1 MPRRD
6 FLGATLAAAGGLAV
20 GMTATPAEAAEPTG
34 GAQPAAATQPGAV
47 SASMPPATRGG
58 YYVPNRTPLQ
68 PVPFQKLPPGAIEPR
83 GWLAQ
88 QLDLQVNG
96 LCGRYDEVSDFLVYT
111 TNGWVDP
118 AKDAW
123 EELPYWLRG
132 LGDLGY
138 VTGDAAVLA
147 KTKRWIHGIIDT
159 QAADGWFGP
168 ERLRTSLENGPDF
181 WPGMPLLAAFRSWY
195 EYSGDERVIPFMTR
209 YLQFQNTQPPEVFNR
224 SWGAFRWGD
233 NIDSAYWLY
242 NRTGDAWLLDLVRKM
257 HAGSADY
264 TNGIPNWHNVNL
276 AQGFREPLQYGL
288 LAGDEKY
295 SAATYRN
302 YATIMGQYGQ
312 FPGGGFAGDEN
323 SRPGFGDPRQGFE
336 TCGIVELMHT
346 FEMLTR
352 FTGDTDWID
361 RCEELAFNSLPA
373 SYDPRQQVM
382 HYITCANSIQL
393 DETVKHGQFQNGFAM
408 QAYKY
413 GVHQYRCCPHNY
425 GMGWPYYAQ
434 ELWLATTDNGL
445 AASMYAA
452 SKVTAR
458 VGSGVG
464 TEVTVVQDTEYP
476 FDETISFTVQAAHST
491 RFPLYLRIP
500 GWATE
505 FSVSVN
511 SARVPAA
518 AQGGWVKLDRTWRSG
533 DRVKLVLPMRV
544 TTRVWT
550 ENQKT
555 ISVDRGPLTY
565 SLAIDERYETIGG
578 TTEWPELA
586 VYPASPWNYGLV
598 ATAAHGATGSGVSGA
613 DVAAPSAGDGGGAAD
628 GGGGGRGGFEVV
640 RRRVAAGADPF
651 TREGVPLELKARGRR
666 IPEWEADSEGVVG
679 LLQGSPARSVQPMED
694 ITLIPM
700 GAARLR
706 ISSFPTVDA
715 NGIQWRRR
723 RRITASHVN
732 DGDSLEAA
740 DDGRVPSSSADQS
753 IPRFTWWDRRGSTEW
768 IEYDLRES
776 REISQASAYWFDDT
790 GTGQCRVPAS
800 WRVLWL
806 DGNTWRPV
814 DQPTQYGVLRD
825 AFNGVRFAPVRA
837 QRFRVE
843 AVLRPTFSGGI
854 LSLAFS

>member
-20 GMTATPAEAAEPTG
+20 GMTASPAHAAEPAGTPG
-34 GAQPAAATQPGAV
+34 AAAV
-47 SASMPPATRGG
+47 PPATRGG
-58 YYVPNRTPLQ
+58 HYVPNKAPLQ

-88 QLDLQVNG
+88 QLDLQVKG
-96 LCGRYDEVSDFLVYT
+96 LCGRYDEISDFLVYE
-111 TNGWVDP
+111 TNGWVD
-118 AKDAW
+118 ATKDAW

-138 VTGDAAVLA
+138 VTRDPAVLA
-147 KTKRWIHGIIDT
+147 KTERWIHGIIAT

-168 ERLRTSLENGPDF
+168 ERLRTSLEGGPDF

-209 YLQFQNTQPPEVFNR
+209 YLQFQNTQPAEVFNR

-257 HAGSADY
+257 HSGSADY
-264 TNGIPNWHNVNL
+264 TDGIPTWHNVNL

-288 LAGDEKY
+288 LAGDPKY
-295 SAATYRN
+295 REATYRN
-302 YATIMGQYGQ
+302 YDTIMGQYGQ
-312 FPGGGFAGDEN
+312 FAGGGFAGDEN

-352 FTGDTDWID
+352 FTGDTDWTD

-373 SYDPRQQVM
+373 SYDPQQQVM
-382 HYITCANSIQL
+382 HYITCANSVQL
-393 DETVKHGQFQNGFAM
+393 DDTVKHGQFQNGFAM

-445 AASMYAA
+445 AASLYAA
-452 SKVTAR
+452 STVTAR
-458 VGSGVG
+458 VGSGAG
-464 TEVTVVQDTEYP
+464 TEVSVVQDTEYP
-476 FDETISFTVQAAHST
+476 FDETITFTVQAPHST
-491 RFPLYLRIP
+491 RFPFYLRIP
-500 GWATE
+500 GWASE
-505 FSVSVN
+505 YSVSVN
-511 SARVPAA
+511 SAHVSTK
-518 AQGGWVKLDRTWRSG
+518 AQGGWVRLDRTWHPG

-544 TTRVWT
+544 RTRLWT
-550 ENQKT
+550 ENRKT

-565 SLAIDERYETIGG
+565 SLAIGEHYEVIGG
-578 TTEWPELA
+578 TQQWPELA
-586 VYPASPWNYGLV
+586 VYPTTPWNYGLV
-598 ATAAHGATGSGVSGA
+598 AGTQY
-613 DVAAPSAGDGGGAAD
+613 
-628 GGGGGRGGFEVV
+628 EVV
-640 RRRVAAGADPF
+640 RRTVPAGADPF
-651 TREGVPLELKARGRR
+651 TQEGTPLQLKAKARR
-666 IPEWEADSEGVVG
+666 IPEWETDSENVVG
-679 LLQGSPARSVQPMED
+679 LVQQSPARSNQPIED
-694 ITLIPM
+694 VTLIPM

-706 ISSFPTVDA
+706 ISSFPTVGA
-715 NGIQWRRR
+715 NGIQWQRRPL
-723 RRITASHVN
+723 ITASHVN
-732 DGDSLEAA
+732 NGDSLEAA
-740 DDGRVPSSSADQS
+740 DDGRDPGSSADQS
-753 IPRFTWWDRRGSTEW
+753 IPRFTWWDRRGTTEW
-768 IEYDLRES
+768 IEYDLRTS
-776 REISQASAYWFDDT
+776 RAISEASVYWFDDT
-790 GTGQCRVPAS
+790 GSGQCRVPAT

-814 DQPTQYGVLRD
+814 EEPTQYGVLTD
-825 AFNGVRFAPVRA
+825 TFNTVRFAPVQT
-837 QRFRVE
+837 QRIRVE
-843 AVLRPTFSGGI
+843 AALQPTFSGGI
-854 LSLAFS
+854 LSLTFT

>member
-1 MPRRD
+1 M
-6 FLGATLAAAGGLAV
+6 
-20 GMTATPAEAAEPTG
+20 
-34 GAQPAAATQPGAV
+34 
-47 SASMPPATRGG
+47 
-58 YYVPNRTPLQ
+58 
-68 PVPFQKLPPGAIEPR
+68 PFQKLPPGAIEPR
-83 GWLAQ
+83 GWLAH
-88 QLDLQVNG
+88 QLELQVHG
-96 LCGRYDEVSDFLVYT
+96 LCGRYDEISDFLDYSS
-111 TNGWVDP
+111 NGWVDP
-118 AKDAW
+118 AKGAW

-147 KTKRWIHGIIDT
+147 KTERWIHGILAT

-195 EYSGDERVIPFMTR
+195 EHSGDERVIPFMTR
-209 YLQFQNTQPPEVFNR
+209 YLQFQNTQPAEVFNR

-242 NRTGDAWLLDLVRKM
+242 NRTGDAWLLDLVHKM

-264 TNGIPNWHNVNL
+264 TDGIPTWHNVNL

-288 LAGDEKY
+288 LARDEKY
-295 SAATYRN
+295 RAATYRN
-302 YATIMGQYGQ
+302 YSTIMGLYGQ

-346 FEMLTR
+346 FELLTR
-352 FTGDTDWID
+352 FTGDTDWTD

-382 HYITCANSIQL
+382 HYITCANSVQL
-393 DETVKHGQFQNGFAM
+393 DDTVKHGQFQNGFAM

-452 SKVTAR
+452 SKVTAK
-458 VGSGVG
+458 VGPGSG
-464 TEVTVVQDTEYP
+464 TEVSVVQETEYP
-476 FDETISFTVQAAHST
+476 FDETITFTVQAPHST

-500 GWATE
+500 GWASE
-505 FSVSVN
+505 VSVSIN
-511 SARVPAA
+511 STRTTVP
-518 AQGGWVKLDRTWRSG
+518 AQGGWIRLDRSWHPG
-533 DRVKLVLPMRV
+533 DRVELTLPMRI
-544 TTRVWT
+544 TTRTWT
-550 ENQKT
+550 EQQNT
-555 ISVDRGPLTY
+555 ISVHRGPLTY
-565 SLAIDERYETIGG
+565 SLAIDERYEVIGG
-578 TTEWPELA
+578 TAEWPELA
-586 VYPASPWNYGLV
+586 VYPESLWNYGLV
-598 ATAAHGATGSGVSGA
+598 
-613 DVAAPSAGDGGGAAD
+613 
-628 GGGGGRGGFEVV
+628 GGREFEVV
-640 RRRVAAGADPF
+640 RRRVPEGADPF
-651 TREGVPLELKARGRR
+651 TREGTPVELKARARR
-666 IPEWEADSEGVVG
+666 IVEWETDSEDVVG
-679 LLQGSPARSVQPMED
+679 LLQPSPARSGQPVED

-706 ISSFPTVDA
+706 ISSFPTVAPD
-715 NGIQWRRR
+715 GIQWRRR
-723 RRITASHVN
+723 TRVTASHVN

-740 DDGRVPSSSADQS
+740 DDGRDPVSSADQS
-753 IPRFTWWDRRGSTEW
+753 IPRFTWWDRRGTTEW

-776 REISQASAYWFDDT
+776 REISQASVYWFDDT
-790 GTGQCRVPAS
+790 GSGQCRVPSS

-806 DGNTWRPV
+806 DGDTWRPV
-814 DQPTQYGVLRD
+814 DQPTQYGVLPD
-825 AFNGVRFAPVRA
+825 AFNTVRFTPVQA
-837 QRFRVE
+837 QHLRVE
-843 AVLRPTFSGGI
+843 AVLRQTFSGGI
-854 LSLAFS
+854 LSLRFS

>member
-6 FLGATLAAAGGLAV
+6 FLGVTLAAAGGLAV
-20 GMTATPAEAAEPTG
+20 GMTAPQPAQATQAE
-34 GAQPAAATQPGAV
+34 GAQTDAV
-47 SASMPPATRGG
+47 AGRSMPPAIRGG
-58 YYVPNRTPLQ
+58 YYVPNLAPLQ

-88 QLDLQVNG
+88 QLDLQVHG
-96 LCGRYDEVSDFLVYT
+96 LCGRYDEVSDFLDYG
-111 TNGWVDP
+111 TNGWVDA
-118 AKDAW
+118 AKGAW

-147 KTKRWIHGIIDT
+147 KTERWIHGILAT

-242 NRTGDAWLLDLVRKM
+242 NRTGDAWLLDLVHKM

-264 TNGIPNWHNVNL
+264 TDGIPTWHNVNL

-288 LAGDEKY
+288 LAGDGKY
-295 SAATYRN
+295 RAATYRN
-302 YATIMGQYGQ
+302 YATIMGLYGQ

-352 FTGDTDWID
+352 FTGDTDWTD
-361 RCEELAFNSLPA
+361 RCEELAFNLLPA

-382 HYITCANSIQL
+382 HYITSANSVQL
-393 DETVKHGQFQNGFAM
+393 DDKVKHGQFQNGFAM

-458 VGSGVG
+458 VGAGGGNVVS
-464 TEVTVVQDTEYP
+464 VVQDTEYP
-476 FDETISFTVQAAHST
+476 FDEAISFTVQAPHGT
-491 RFPLYLRIP
+491 RFPFYLRIP
-500 GWATE
+500 GWASE

-511 SARVPAA
+511 SSLVPAT
-518 AQGGWVKLDRTWRSG
+518 AQGGWVKLDRTWHSG
-533 DRVKLVLPMRV
+533 DRVKLMLPMRT

-565 SLAIDERYETIGG
+565 SLAIDERYEVIGG
-578 TTEWPELA
+578 TNQWPEFA
-586 VYPASPWNYGLV
+586 VYPDSPWNYGLI
-598 ATAAHGATGSGVSGA
+598 AN
-613 DVAAPSAGDGGGAAD
+613 
-628 GGGGGRGGFEVV
+628 GGFEVV
-640 RRRVAAGADPF
+640 RRRVPVGADPF
-651 TREGVPLELKARGRR
+651 THEGTPVQLKARARR

-679 LLQGSPARSVQPMED
+679 LLQGSPARSEQAVEEV
-694 ITLIPM
+694 TLIPM

-706 ISSFPTVDA
+706 ISSFPTIDA
-715 NGIQWRRR
+715 DGIEWRRR
-723 RRITASHVN
+723 TLITASHVN
-732 DGDSLEAA
+732 DGDSLEAV
-740 DDGRVPSSSADQS
+740 DDGRDPASSADQT
-753 IPRFTWWDRRGSTEW
+753 IPRFTWWDRRGTTEW
-768 IEYDLRES
+768 IEYDLREI
-776 REISQASAYWFDDT
+776 REISQASVYWFDDT
-790 GTGQCRVPAS
+790 GSGQCRVPAS

-814 DQPTQYGVLRD
+814 DQPTQYGVLPD
-825 AFNGVRFAPVRA
+825 TFNGVRFAPVHA
-837 QRFRVE
+837 QQLRVE
-843 AVLRPTFSGGI
+843 AVLRPTYSGGI